1 MSKKFDKFFFCVL
14 IFIFIILCEG
24 IYSHFYYK
32 VSALFDFIPIH
43 SRSNIN
49 QKVWGEMGI
58 IENIQ
63 HIFLLL
69 TIIFLF
75 LYINSVKSKNL
86 PIQYKAFLY
95 IYTLGVLYFFLE
107 EISWGQHYFMWETP
121 NIFKAINDQKETN
134 LHNIF
139 NLLNEPPRTMLIIW
153 CSCSFIIYKF
163 FSGNKLSYFKNFIF
177 PDINLKKISLLIIFF
192 TLPDLIVDK
201 FNLHPG
207 HSLDWLLEI
216 RIDEVVDLLTFNF
229 IRLSELIEFLL
240 CYYILAHSYY
250 IKKSNK
256 LR

>member
-1 MSKKFDKFFFCVL
+1 MSKRFDKFFFCVL

-24 IYSHFYYK
+24 FYSHFYYK
-32 VSALFDFIPIH
+32 VSKLFDFIPFD
-43 SRSNIN
+43 SKSNIN

-58 IENIQ
+58 IENVQ

-121 NIFKAINDQKETN
+121 NIFKEINNQKETN

-139 NLLNEPPRTMLIIW
+139 NL
-153 CSCSFIIYKF
+153 
-163 FSGNKLSYFKNFIF
+163 
-177 PDINLKKISLLIIFF
+177 
-192 TLPDLIVDK
+192 
-201 FNLHPG
+201 
-207 HSLDWLLEI
+207 
-216 RIDEVVDLLTFNF
+216 
-229 IRLSELIEFLL
+229 
-240 CYYILAHSYY
+240 
-250 IKKSNK
+250 
-256 LR
+256 